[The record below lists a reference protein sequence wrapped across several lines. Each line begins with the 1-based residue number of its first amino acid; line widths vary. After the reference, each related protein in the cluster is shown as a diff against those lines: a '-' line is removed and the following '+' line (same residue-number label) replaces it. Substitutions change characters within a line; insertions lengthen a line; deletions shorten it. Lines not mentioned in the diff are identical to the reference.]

1 MLYVLKNAEGKLR
14 NNILKVAE
22 PDLIKALC
30 DCTLNTL
37 NGNVQIGS
45 AVKRKLRK
53 YKKEMRKISCT
64 KRNITSKRK
73 LILQHGGFV
82 PTLLGALL
90 SGVVGAYLKKQ

>member
-1 MLYVLKNAEGKLR
+1 MLYVLKNAKSKLR
-14 NNILKVAE
+14 NNILKAAD

-45 AVKRKLRK
+45 AAKRKLRR
-53 YKKEMRKISCT
+53 YKKELRKISCP

-73 LILQHGGFV
+73 LILQHGGFL

-90 SGVVGAYLKKQ
+90 SGVIGAYLNR